1 MPTMPNAVGLEYQA
15 ALTAMQVAGVRV
27 LPLGYFQ
34 ADPVTLTWI
43 KATAKPLFV
52 TAQNVAQGT
61 VIAANAPVN
70 LTVSIPPMS
79 VANFGGIGS

>member
-1 MPTMPNAVGLEYQA
+1 MPTMPNVVGVEYQA

-34 ADPVTLTWI
+34 ADPVTLTWT
-43 KATAKPLFV
+43 KSAVKPLFV
-52 TAQNVAQGT
+52 TAQTPASGNT
-61 VIAANAPVN
+61 VAANSPVN

-79 VANFGGIGS
+79 VANYGGVGS